1 MKKIIC
7 LLSLVFFCSVAVSA
21 QQFALIDM
29 EYILENIPEYK
40 TQNDQLAAKAKVWQA
55 EVEVIQK
62 QAQDLYKQLQKES
75 NLSATVKSQRE
86 EAIIKKEQEAM
97 TLKQKYFGP
106 EGELPKLQQ
115 AALKPI
121 QDKIYAAV
129 KLIAQEDGLELVID
143 RASAMSVIF
152 ASPTIDM
159 SDEVLKELG
168 YSK

>member
-7 LLSLVFFCSVAVSA
+7 LLSLVLFFSVAASA

-29 EYILENIPEYK
+29 EYILENIPAYK

-62 QAQDLYKQLQKES
+62 QAQDLYKQLQKET

-159 SDEVLKELG
+159 SDEVLKQLG

>member
-7 LLSLVFFCSVAVSA
+7 LLSLVFFCSVAASA

-29 EYILENIPEYK
+29 EYILENIPAYK

-62 QAQDLYKQLQKES
+62 QAQDLYKQLQKEA
-75 NLSATVKSQRE
+75 NLSVTVKSQRE

>member
-7 LLSLVFFCSVAVSA
+7 LLSLVLFFSVAASA

-29 EYILENIPEYK
+29 EYILENIPAYK

-62 QAQDLYKQLQKES
+62 QAQDLYKQLQKEA

-129 KLIAQEDGLELVID
+129 KLIAQEDGIELVID

-159 SDEVLKELG
+159 SDEVLKQLG

>member
-7 LLSLVFFCSVAVSA
+7 LLSLVLFFSVAASA

-29 EYILENIPEYK
+29 EYILENIPAYK

-62 QAQDLYKQLQKES
+62 QAQDLYKQLQKEA

-129 KLIAQEDGLELVID
+129 KLIAQEDGIELVID

>member
-7 LLSLVFFCSVAVSA
+7 LLSLVLFCSGAVSA

-62 QAQDLYKQLQKES
+62 QAQDLYKQLQKEA

>member
-7 LLSLVFFCSVAVSA
+7 LLSLVLFCSVAASA

-97 TLKQKYFGP
+97 TLKQKYFGQ

>member
-1 MKKIIC
+1 M
-7 LLSLVFFCSVAVSA
+7 
-21 QQFALIDM
+21 
-29 EYILENIPEYK
+29 
-40 TQNDQLAAKAKVWQA
+40 WQA

-62 QAQDLYKQLQKES
+62 QAQDLYKQLQKEA

-159 SDEVLKELG
+159 SDEVLKQLG

>member
-7 LLSLVFFCSVAVSA
+7 LLSLVLFFSVAASA

-29 EYILENIPEYK
+29 EYILENIPAYK

-62 QAQDLYKQLQKES
+62 QAQDLYKQLQKET

>member
-7 LLSLVFFCSVAVSA
+7 LLSLVLFFSVAASA

-29 EYILENIPEYK
+29 EYILENIPAYK

-62 QAQDLYKQLQKES
+62 QAQDLYKQLQKEA

-159 SDEVLKELG
+159 SDEVLKQLG

>member
-7 LLSLVFFCSVAVSA
+7 LLSLVLFCSVAVSA

-62 QAQDLYKQLQKES
+62 QAQDLYKQLQKEA

-129 KLIAQEDGLELVID
+129 KLIAQEDGIELVID

>member
-7 LLSLVFFCSVAVSA
+7 LLSLVLFCSVAASA

-29 EYILENIPEYK
+29 EYILENIPAYK

-62 QAQDLYKQLQKES
+62 QAQDLYKQLQKEA

>member
-7 LLSLVFFCSVAVSA
+7 LLSLVLFCSVAASA

-40 TQNDQLAAKAKVWQA
+40 TQNDQLAEKAKVWQA

-62 QAQDLYKQLQKES
+62 QAQDLYKKLQTET
-75 NLSATVKSQRE
+75 NLSSVVKSQRE
-86 EAIIKKEQEAM
+86 EAIIKKEQEAIA
-97 TLKQKYFGP
+97 LKQKYFGA
-106 EGELPKLQQ
+106 EGELSKLQQ
-115 AALKPI
+115 TALQPI

>member
-7 LLSLVFFCSVAVSA
+7 LLSLVLFFSVAASA

-29 EYILENIPEYK
+29 EYILENIPAYK

-62 QAQDLYKQLQKES
+62 QAQDLYKQLQKEA

>member
-7 LLSLVFFCSVAVSA
+7 LLSLVLFFSVAASA

-29 EYILENIPEYK
+29 EYILENIPAYK

-62 QAQDLYKQLQKES
+62 QAQDLYKQLQKEA

-97 TLKQKYFGP
+97 TLKQKYFSP

>member
-7 LLSLVFFCSVAVSA
+7 LLSLVLFCSVAASA

-62 QAQDLYKQLQKES
+62 QAQDLYKQLQKEA

>member
-7 LLSLVFFCSVAVSA
+7 LLSLVFFCSVAASA

-29 EYILENIPEYK
+29 EYILENIPAYK

-62 QAQDLYKQLQKES
+62 QAQDLYKQLQKEA

>member
-7 LLSLVFFCSVAVSA
+7 LLSLVFFCSVAASA

-62 QAQDLYKQLQKES
+62 QAQDLYKQLQKEA